1 MGVKHMEV
9 GKRCFPAILLGLI
22 LIFPLSVF
30 AVEQET
36 EEEREREQEEA
47 QEEGVDFPDFSQYAA
62 EGPDYSEIEEVLD
75 EILPEEKITFQEL
88 ITTIQ
93 ETGSPWKAEEVTDK
107 LFTLLFQ
114 EFRQHRSNLVVIIVL
129 MILSAVFSNFTSV
142 FQNSQVAELGF
153 YSVYLLLVIV
163 LMNDFAE
170 ISASIHDTIEH
181 LLEFSKAL
189 LPAYCIA
196 VAGMGMVRTATVFY
210 QFILVLI
217 WAIQYV
223 IIYGLL
229 PLANGY
235 VFLILINYIAKE
247 DILTKMAGLMR
258 RLIGWTLKAMIGL
271 VVGFNVIQGMVAPAM
286 DSFKTAVL
294 NRTMSAVPGVGNAA
308 GAVTELV
315 VGSGALIKNG
325 IGAAGLAL
333 ILYICMSPMIKVM
346 VFTGAYHLVGACM
359 QPVADKRL
367 LGGINGIAEGGTL
380 LFRMM
385 FTAALLLLLTVAILA
400 AATGRVR

>member
-1 MGVKHMEV
+1 MKE
-9 GKRCFPAILLGLI
+9 KRRKIKKGCFLLL
-22 LIFPLSVF
+22 FPGCLFFFSMQAF
-30 AVEQET
+30 GAQQTAAEKEA
-36 EEEREREQEEA
+36 A
-47 QEEGVDFPDFSQYAA
+47 QEETSESEISDSSMYRTKQ
-62 EGPDYSEIEEVLD
+62 PDYTEIEEALKEVLPD
-75 EILPEEKITFQEL
+75 EKITFQEL
-88 ITTIQ
+88 VKTMQ
-93 ETGSPWKAEEVTDK
+93 ESGSPWKAEEVANK
-107 LFTLLFQ
+107 LFELLFQ
-114 EFRQHRSNLVVIIVL
+114 EFKQHKNNLVVIIVL

-153 YSVYLLLVIV
+153 YSVYLLLVV
-163 LMNDFAE
+163 ALMNDFAQ
-170 ISASIHDTIEH
+170 ISASIEETLEH
-181 LLEFSKAL
+181 LLDFSRAL
-189 LPAYCIA
+189 LPSFCIA
-196 VAGMGMVRTATVFY
+196 VAGMGMVRSATVFY
-210 QFILVLI
+210 QFILILI

-223 IIYGLL
+223 IIYGLI

-235 VFLILINYIAKE
+235 VFLALVNYIAKE
-247 DILTKMAGLMR
+247 DILVKMASLMR
-258 RLIGWTLKAMIGL
+258 RVIGWTLKAMIGL

-325 IGAAGLAL
+325 IGAAGLVL
-333 ILYICMSPMIKVM
+333 ILYICMSPMVKVM

-367 LGGINGIAEGGTL
+367 LGGVNSIAEGGTL

-385 FTAALLLLLTVAILA
+385 FTAALLLLLTIAILA
-400 AATGRVR
+400 AATGRVG

>member
-170 ISASIHDTIEH
+170 ISASIQDTIEH

>member
-1 MGVKHMEV
+1 MKK
-9 GKRCFPAILLGLI
+9 GKEIEIWKCETISYREKTICFTMLLLI
-22 LIFPLSVF
+22 LIFPLSASAMESEEEIPSDF
-30 AVEQET
+30 SGYAVE
-36 EEEREREQEEA
+36 
-47 QEEGVDFPDFSQYAA
+47 P
-62 EGPDYSEIEEVLD
+62 PDYSEIEEALE
-75 EILPEEKITFQEL
+75 EILPGEKLTFQEL
-88 ITTIQ
+88 VASLGGS
-93 ETGSPWKAEEVTDK
+93 GSPWSAEEVADK
-107 LFTLLFQ
+107 LFDLLFQ
-114 EFRQHRSNLVVIIVL
+114 EFRRHRSNLIVVLIL

-142 FQNSQVAELGF
+142 FKNSQVAELGF

-170 ISASIHDTIEH
+170 MSAGIQETIGQ
-181 LLEFSKAL
+181 LLEFTRAL

-196 VAGMGMVRTATVFY
+196 IAGMGMVRSATVFY
-210 QFILVLI
+210 QFILGLI

-223 IIYGLL
+223 LIYGLL

-235 VFLILINYIAKE
+235 VFLILVNYIAKE
-247 DILTKMAGLMR
+247 DVLIKMAKLMHR
-258 RLIGWTLKAMIGL
+258 AIGWTLKAMIGL

-308 GAVTELV
+308 GAVTELI

-325 IGAAGLAL
+325 IGAAGLII
-333 ILYICMSPMIKVM
+333 ILYICMSPMVKVM
-346 VFTGAYHLVGACM
+346 VFSGAYHLVGACM

-367 LGGINGIAEGGTL
+367 LGGIHGIAEGGTL

-385 FTAALLLLLTVAILA
+385 FTAALLLLLTIAILA
-400 AATGRVR
+400 AVTGRIG

>member
-1 MGVKHMEV
+1 MKKGKQIANRKCEAISYRVKKV
-9 GKRCFPAILLGLI
+9 CFTMLILGLV
-22 LIFPLSVF
+22 LLFPLSTDATDREDTEGENPSDF
-30 AVEQET
+30 LDYAVE
-36 EEEREREQEEA
+36 
-47 QEEGVDFPDFSQYAA
+47 P
-62 EGPDYSEIEEVLD
+62 PDYSEIEEALE
-75 EILPEEKITFQEL
+75 EILPGEKLTFQEIIASL
-88 ITTIQ
+88 GKS
-93 ETGSPWKAEEVTDK
+93 GSPWSAEEVTDK
-107 LFTLLFQ
+107 LFDLLFQ
-114 EFRQHRSNLVVIIVL
+114 ELRRHRSNLIVVLVL

-142 FQNSQVAELGF
+142 FKNSQVAELGF

-163 LMNDFAE
+163 LMNDFSE
-170 ISASIHDTIEH
+170 MSASIQETIGQ
-181 LLEFSKAL
+181 LLEFSRAL

-196 VAGMGMVRTATVFY
+196 IAGMGMVRSATIFY
-210 QFILVLI
+210 QFILGLI

-223 IIYGLL
+223 LIYGLL

-235 VFLILINYIAKE
+235 VFLILVNYIAKE
-247 DILTKMAGLMR
+247 DVLVKMAKLMHKA
-258 RLIGWTLKAMIGL
+258 IGWTLKAMIGL

-308 GAVTELV
+308 GAVTELL

-325 IGAAGLAL
+325 IGAAGLII
-333 ILYICMSPMIKVM
+333 ILYICMSPMVKIM
-346 VFTGAYHLVGACM
+346 AFSGAYHLVGACM

-385 FTAALLLLLTVAILA
+385 FTAALLLLLTIAILA
-400 AATGRVR
+400 AVTGKIG

>member
-1 MGVKHMEV
+1 M
-9 GKRCFPAILLGLI
+9 KRGCWIIKKGCFLLLFPGL
-22 LIFPLSVF
+22 LLFFPLQAF
-30 AVEQET
+30 CAQQEGT
-36 EEEREREQEEA
+36 EKEPVQEKEAAEEEIS
-47 QEEGVDFPDFSQYAA
+47 DFSLYMS
-62 EGPDYSEIEEVLD
+62 ESPDYSEIEETLE
-75 EILPEEKITFQEL
+75 EILPGEKITFQEL
-88 ITTIQ
+88 IKTM
-93 ETGSPWKAEEVTDK
+93 EESGSPWKAEEVADK
-107 LFTLLFQ
+107 LSELLFQ
-114 EFRQHRSNLVVIIVL
+114 EFKQHRSNLVVIIVL

-153 YSVYLLLVIV
+153 YSVYLLLVVV
-163 LMNDFAE
+163 LMNDFAQM
-170 ISASIHDTIEH
+170 SASIQETIEN
-181 LLEFSKAL
+181 LLNFSKAL
-189 LPAYCIA
+189 LPSYCIA
-196 VAGMGMVRTATVFY
+196 VAGMGMVRSATVFY

-235 VFLILINYIAKE
+235 VFLVLVNYIAKE
-247 DILTKMAGLMR
+247 DILVKMASLMR
-258 RLIGWTLKAMIGL
+258 RIIGWTLKAMIGL
-271 VVGFNVIQGMVAPAM
+271 VVGFNIIQGLVAPAM

-325 IGAAGLAL
+325 IGAAGLVL
-333 ILYICMSPMIKVM
+333 ILYICMSPMVKVM

-367 LGGINGIAEGGTL
+367 LGGVNGVAEGGTL

-385 FTAALLLLLTVAILA
+385 FTAALLLLLTIAILA
-400 AATGRVR
+400 AATGRVG

>member
-36 EEEREREQEEA
+36 EEGREREQEA

-62 EGPDYSEIEEVLD
+62 EAPDYSEIEEVLD

-93 ETGSPWKAEEVTDK
+93 ETGSPWEAEEVTDK

-170 ISASIHDTIEH
+170 ISASIQETIEH

-196 VAGMGMVRTATVFY
+196 VAGMGMVHSATVFY

-400 AATGRVR
+400 AATGRVG

>member
-1 MGVKHMEV
+1 MGVKHIES
-9 GKRCFPAILLGLI
+9 GKRCFPALLLGLF

-30 AVEQET
+30 AVEQEA
-36 EEEREREQEEA
+36 EEGRVREQEES
-47 QEEGVDFPDFSQYAA
+47 VDFSDFSQYAA
-62 EGPDYSEIEEVLD
+62 EAPDYSEIEEVLD

-93 ETGSPWKAEEVTDK
+93 ETGSPWKTEEVIDK

-170 ISASIHDTIEH
+170 ISVSIQETIEH

-196 VAGMGMVRTATVFY
+196 VAGMGMVRSATVFY

-229 PLANGY
+229 PLVNGY
-235 VFLILINYIAKE
+235 VFLVLVNYIAKE
-247 DILTKMAGLMR
+247 DILIKMASLMR

-367 LGGINGIAEGGTL
+367 LGGVNGIAEGGTL

-385 FTAALLLLLTVAILA
+385 FTAALLLLLTIAILA
-400 AATGRVR
+400 AATGRVG